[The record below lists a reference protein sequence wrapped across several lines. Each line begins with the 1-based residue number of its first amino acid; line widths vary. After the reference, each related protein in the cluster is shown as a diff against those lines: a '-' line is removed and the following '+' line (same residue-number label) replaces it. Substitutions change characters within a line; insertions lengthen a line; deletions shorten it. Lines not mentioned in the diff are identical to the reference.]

1 MKSLSNNYL
10 GVSDFCV
17 RLFFAAP
24 RLSDKPRDASKDKA
38 EQSLFSVMRFF
49 AGANKK

>member
-17 RLFFAAP
+17 RLFVAP
-24 RLSDKPRDASKDKA
+24 RLSDKPRDASKDKGRA
-38 EQSLFSVMRFF
+38 ILIFRDEILCRCQ
-49 AGANKK
+49 